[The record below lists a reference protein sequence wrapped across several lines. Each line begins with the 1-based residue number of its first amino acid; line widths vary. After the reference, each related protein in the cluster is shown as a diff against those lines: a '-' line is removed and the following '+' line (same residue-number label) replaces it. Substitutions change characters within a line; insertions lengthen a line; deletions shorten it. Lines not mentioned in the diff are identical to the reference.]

1 MIICLD
7 TLAFLSFSPGT
18 KECCAS
24 FARSTQA
31 NYSTQALSI
40 SEFNVV
46 KQTDGIELHTN
57 EVAGCNE
64 SPSVSSTI
72 AGKGIVNVK
81 RSVHG
86 YKKLSLVH
94 RNELSRTSIIL
105 PQMEF
110 GE

>member
-1 MIICLD
+1 M
-7 TLAFLSFSPGT
+7 
-18 KECCAS
+18 
-24 FARSTQA
+24 
-31 NYSTQALSI
+31 NYSTQALSTN
-40 SEFNVV
+40 EFNVV
-46 KQTDGIELHTN
+46 KQTDGIEVYMTDEN
-57 EVAGCNE
+57 AGCNK
-64 SPSVSSTI
+64 SPTVSSTI

-94 RNELSRTSIIL
+94 RKELSRTSIVL

>member
-1 MIICLD
+1 M
-7 TLAFLSFSPGT
+7 
-18 KECCAS
+18 
-24 FARSTQA
+24 

-46 KQTDGIELHTN
+46 KQTDGIELHTID

-94 RNELSRTSIIL
+94 RKELSRTSIIL